1 MKLDRK
7 VFRTAGGDLT
17 DDRTKAAFVFMN
29 DGSDVSPAELKRNPE
44 LGKYLPEVRDAEA
57 AKRKAEAAKKAAAVA
72 ENKQANKPP
81 NKAGGK

>member
-29 DGSDVSPAELKRNPE
+29 VGPDVSPAELKRNPE

-57 AKRKAEAAKKAAAVA
+57 AKKAAAVA